1 MTDHQRRITAAL
13 VPTLCVGTLA
23 QAAGK
28 RRFPRGAWQPER
40 SPERSPERNNGRCG
54 FTLLEVLL
62 VLAIVAIT
70 AALTWPALEKPLA
83 NRRLR
88 SAADE
93 VRTEWCQART
103 EAMRSGRT
111 YAFRY
116 EVGGDRFY
124 TEPQNEPNARTSSG
138 PSAAVNSGAG
148 GVQSGASADAARSSD
163 NKTLPKGITFRGDK
177 TNQSMTPASSSA
189 AKTPSQNQPSGA
201 WSNPIFFYPDGT
213 ASDVQ
218 LVLICNQSC
227 AVRVMLRGSTATAT
241 VADADATLE

>member
-1 MTDHQRRITAAL
+1 MTDHQRRTTDAL

-28 RRFPRGAWQPER
+28 RRFPRRAWEPER
-40 SPERSPERNNGRCG
+40 SPGHKNGRPG

-62 VLAIVAIT
+62 VLAIVAIA

-124 TEPQNEPNARTSSG
+124 TEPQNESNAPTSRG
-138 PSAAVNSGAG
+138 ASAAGNSAAG
-148 GVQSGASADAARSSD
+148 GVQSGASTDAARSSD
-163 NKTLPKGITFRGDK
+163 NKTLPKGIKFLGEK
-177 TNQSMTPASSSA
+177 TDQSMTPASSSA
-189 AKTPSQNQPSGA
+189 AKSPSQNQPSGG

-227 AVRVMLRGSTATAT
+227 AVRLMLRGSTATAT
-241 VADADATLE
+241 VADAGLTLE

>member
-1 MTDHQRRITAAL
+1 VTDHMRRMIGSL
-13 VPTLCVGTLA
+13 VPMLGVGA
-23 QAAGK
+23 VAHSVGRRAAK
-28 RRFPRGAWQPER
+28 RRNMR
-40 SPERSPERNNGRCG
+40 G

-70 AALTWPALEKPLA
+70 AALAWPSLERPLA
-83 NRRLR
+83 NRRLH

-93 VRTEWCQART
+93 VRTEWCQARV

-116 EVGGDRFY
+116 EVGGDHFY
-124 TEPQNEPNARTSSG
+124 SEPENATATSTAGGAAATATPSG
-138 PSAAVNSGAG
+138 TGAAAGATPSAE
-148 GVQSGASADAARSSD
+148 
-163 NKTLPKGITFRGDK
+163 NKTLPKGIRFLGDK
-177 TNQSMTPASSSA
+177 AAPGMTPVASTA
-189 AKTPSQNQPSGA
+189 AKTPAQDQPTGG

-241 VADADATLE
+241 IADAGSTLE